1 MMVLLVGLAVLVG
14 SGVYALMRSSG
25 GQDGQPQSVVARQSP
40 KPPSTITFTP
50 ASVETL
56 PPVATNTPAPLPAG
70 DAGEEQTPQAQ
81 GIMAPYDPSWTPA
94 PLPDNLEMRGNC
106 LVLKSAVEVF
116 PEDAVAAGGRVF
128 DIPYPPGGRAYSLPD
143 GRCITFLGDS
153 SPPDWLPPDFL
164 TPEPGYDKRGNCVV
178 PEGAVEVFTDEA
190 TAAGGRVFEYGF
202 TRYFSLPDGR
212 CIPVTAGRPLPD
224 WVPPDRLTPAP
235 QPEATPTGEARGP
248 VVPAAPGC
256 PECRVK
262 ASDQLPVEAKDIQLG
277 ADGKYFIPDRGDGC
291 RYEETG
297 RGPGISGFDEV
308 FLWAPH
314 CEGGWTFV
322 PSTGQLRRTIG

>member
-14 SGVYALMRSSG
+14 SGAYALMRGSG
-25 GQDGQPQSVVARQSP
+25 VQNGQPQSVVARQSP

-50 ASVETL
+50 TSVETL
-56 PPVATNTPAPLPAG
+56 PPVATSTPAPLPVG
-70 DAGEEQTPQAQ
+70 DAGEEQTPRAQ
-81 GIMAPYDPSWTPA
+81 GIVAPYDPSWTPA

-164 TPEPGYDKRGNCVV
+164 TPEP
-178 PEGAVEVFTDEA
+178 P
-190 TAAGGRVFEYGF
+190 
-202 TRYFSLPDGR
+202 
-212 CIPVTAGRPLPD
+212 
-224 WVPPDRLTPAP
+224 
-235 QPEATPTGEARGP
+235 PEATPTGEAKGP

-256 PECRVK
+256 PGCRVK
-262 ASDQLPVEAKDIQLG
+262 ASDQLPVEAKDIQVG

-291 RYEETG
+291 LYRETA
-297 RGPGISGFDEV
+297 RGQSPEGGQSV
-308 FLWAPH
+308 ALWAPG
-314 CEGGWTFV
+314 CEVGWRFDLA
-322 PSTGQLRRTIG
+322 TGELHPMIA